1 MWKISTVG
9 GGERTNGEISF
20 TPFFIDSAIYNTFFF
35 FFFKIKLKVLFN
47 LWRVTDRGSRLSD
60 ATAMLTVPGLLLYA
74 VRDVV

>member
-1 MWKISTVG
+1 MCKICTFG
-9 GGERTNGEISF
+9 GGKRKNGKNSLNQFVIE
-20 TPFFIDSAIYNTFFF
+20 SAIYNFFFF